1 MTFGKT
7 RTKWAVSMSDENQ
20 TLYINNISTTQTN
33 SYTRWWR
40 GDDLCLFCSHLI
52 WELNI
57 WFCEVLQNKM
67 WIQKLKLVIP
77 STATNLQES
86 NRKRKERRCCTGLVK
101 VQTCTQANESWVV
114 RSLSQVCTESCEN
127 VLFQRSHLSRQETH
141 NTFRCVWKK

>member
-7 RTKWAVSMSDENQ
+7 RTKWAVSMFDENQ
-20 TLYINNISTTQTN
+20 TLHINNISTTQT
-33 SYTRWWR
+33 RWWR
-40 GDDLCLFCSHLI
+40 SDDLCLFCTHLI
-52 WELNI
+52 WELKI
-57 WFCEVLQNKM
+57 WFCEILQNKT

-86 NRKRKERRCCTGLVK
+86 SRKRKERRCCTGLVK
-101 VQTCTQANESWVV
+101 VQTCTQATESWVV
-114 RSLSQVCTESCEN
+114 RSFSQVCTESCEN